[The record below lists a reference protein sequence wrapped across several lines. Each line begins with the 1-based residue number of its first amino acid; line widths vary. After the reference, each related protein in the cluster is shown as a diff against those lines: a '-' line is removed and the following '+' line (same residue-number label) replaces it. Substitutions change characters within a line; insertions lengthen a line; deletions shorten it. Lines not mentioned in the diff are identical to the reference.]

1 MSGANA
7 AVVHCGEE
15 ERRRTS
21 ARDMQVLR
29 EELSQVAQLSGRE
42 LVARHDP
49 ALAIARFRDLLTT
62 DVRAEDPDAVA
73 ANYVALAAEWRAHE
87 PGEQPVQPGGVIDV
101 VELAGSIK
109 WFDAAKGYGFI
120 APDDGSAEIL
130 LHVTCLRAGGYQTAP
145 QGARVVC
152 EVLRRPKG
160 AQAFRILHLDVSS
173 AVHPAQLP
181 ARQHVVVTPESG
193 WEHATVKWFNRV
205 RGFGFLTC
213 GDDTPDIFVHLET
226 IRRAGFTELRPGQN
240 VEVRWGTSSKGRT
253 AAELRPYGDW
263 RPGRH

>member
-7 AVVHCGEE
+7 AVMLCGEE
-15 ERRRTS
+15 DRRRTS
-21 ARDMQVLR
+21 ARDMQALR
-29 EELSQVAQLSGRE
+29 EELSQVAQLSALE

-49 ALAIARFRDLLTT
+49 VLAIARFRDLLTT

-73 ANYVALAAEWRAHE
+73 ARYATLAAEWRARE
-87 PGEQPVQPGGVIDV
+87 PAEQPAQPGGLIDV

-120 APDDGSAEIL
+120 APDDGSAEVL
-130 LHVTCLRAGGYQTAP
+130 LHVTCLRAGGHQTAP
-145 QGARVVC
+145 EGARVVC
-152 EVLRRPKG
+152 EVLHRPRG
-160 AQAFRILHLDVSS
+160 AQAFRILHLDVST

-193 WEHATVKWFNRV
+193 WERATVKWFNRV

-213 GDDTPDIFVHLET
+213 GEGTPDIFVHMET
-226 IRRAGFTELRPGQN
+226 LRRAGFTELRPGQN
-240 VEVRWGTSSKGRT
+240 VEVRWGVSSKGRT
-253 AAELRPYGDW
+253 AAYLRLLTATWSELQ
-263 RPGRH
+263 